1 MSAISDSS
9 MPQPTAAPL
18 TAAITGMFECR
29 MASAAGVR
37 RGVEMTGLSRFSPP
51 PMTSRTSSP
60 EQNAGSAP
68 VMTMARACD
77 VAHRGLQL
85 VVGLEAQGVAD
96 LRAG

>member
-1 MSAISDSS
+1 MSPISASS

-18 TAAITGMFECR
+18 TAAITGMFVLR

-37 RGVEMTGLSRFSPP
+37 RGVVMTGLSRFSPP
-51 PMTSRTSSP
+51 PMISRTSSP

-77 VAHRGLQL
+77 WRTAVSSSS
-85 VVGLEAQGVAD
+85 
-96 LRAG
+96 

>member
-9 MPQPTAAPL
+9 MPHPTAAPF
-18 TAAITGMFECR
+18 TAAMTGMLVCR

-77 VAHRGLQL
+77 VRT
-85 VVGLEAQGVAD
+85 AD
-96 LRAG
+96 SSSS